1 MINAFPIAKKTAAL
15 PISFASFARSWC
27 LNEILSTVASIALFR
42 SSTKGIMMMLEIRS
56 AFWVTV
62 SPIKKPISIRM
73 IERKSSWRIAA
84 SFL

>member
-15 PISFASFARSWC
+15 PISFASFASFARSWC

-62 SPIKKPISIRM
+62 SPIKKPIVL
-73 IERKSSWRIAA
+73 EW
-84 SFL
+84 